1 MLKINKRCASLK
13 LDMHASCCEVEYRV
27 VYEKCQYAGFTLLV
41 RHVSRPGN
49 IPLHVRYPGIRIQC
63 TKMLGQIFLSNHT
76 IIRPPDNGTSI
87 RLSVFTFRRQQ
98 AVIKP
103 IWYACNIIPCRRL
116 FSPLLPQRYN
126 ACLPKKAN
134 PSPAYPKEMRPDT
147 YLPYKHT
154 PRHQACHQFL

>member
-1 MLKINKRCASLK
+1 
-13 LDMHASCCEVEYRV
+13 MHASCCEVEYRV

-63 TKMLGQIFLSNHT
+63 TKMLGQIFLSSYT

-87 RLSVFTFRRQQ
+87 RSSVFTFRRQQ

-103 IWYACNIIPCRRL
+103 IWYACNIIPCSLRPHLSLIPFRMTITMPVCRRCL
-116 FSPLLPQRYN
+116 RRVRFSLIY
-126 ACLPKKAN
+126 
-134 PSPAYPKEMRPDT
+134 S
-147 YLPYKHT
+147 
-154 PRHQACHQFL
+154 F